1 MATGLLNT
9 ENAYPGSSSGPA
21 SDSATS
27 PTTPLSSS
35 PTNEWSNFTRDVYSL
50 STVTRVL
57 CTSRTFC
64 MISDSFRRITV
75 SRRPIS
81 STWTWIR
88 PSCLQMSSSAKRYS
102 CSFETHGRWIP
113 SGGSSG
119 GFGGSWGA
127 SAWWLASGGAGP
139 CTSGTATGAAGEGR
153 RLGGFAS
160 GCCCSRTLAG
170 CPCSVEPGSPA
181 GSICEFVAGQITGVH
196 RSPSRSPT
204 GLSGSETFLP
214 GSLAP
219 TSSFTGTT
227 AAAAFGSTVRFA
239 SFLSIRRVRT
249 AYGDETE
256 THVRSCRLVR
266 VIV

>member
-64 MISDSFRRITV
+64 MISDSFRLITV

-81 STWTWIR
+81 LTWTWIW
-88 PSCLQMSSSAKRYS
+88 PSCLQISSRAKRYS
-102 CSFETHGRWIP
+102 CSFETHGRWMP

-119 GFGGSWGA
+119 EFGGSWGA
-127 SAWWLASGGAGP
+127 SAWWLASAGAGS
-139 CTSGTATGAAGEGR
+139 CASGTATGAAGEGR
-153 RLGGFAS
+153 WLGGFAL
-160 GCCCSRTLAG
+160 GCCGSCMPAC

-181 GSICEFVAGQITGVH
+181 GYVSSWLTRSIEFIAH
-196 RSPSRSPT
+196 SPALRLPRQACWK
-204 GLSGSETFLP
+204 TFP
-214 GSLAP
+214 Q
-219 TSSFTGTT
+219 
-227 AAAAFGSTVRFA
+227 TV
-239 SFLSIRRVRT
+239 
-249 AYGDETE
+249 
-256 THVRSCRLVR
+256 
-266 VIV
+266 